1 MISSPISFE
10 ENHKTAMVSL
20 GPNNLSKLFL
30 TFTIDLSKHS
40 EDALCIRCVALDV
53 PGMFHAF
60 PFCCQHKNFF

>member
-20 GPNNLSKLFL
+20 GPKNLSKLFL